1 MTHAMRARVIFLPLM
16 LAACGAGPARVHAPD
31 HHDATTQGPV
41 VVTLVVDQLAAWM
54 AEERLPLL
62 PADGGF
68 ARLRR
73 EGSWYQD
80 MRFGHAV
87 TETAPGHSALYTGAV
102 PRVSGIFANE
112 LISPSTRK
120 RVSILRDEATREVL
134 AAGVVD
140 EAGASLA
147 ALDVDTLADRLR
159 KARPDADIVSLSL
172 KDRGAIFGGGRK
184 PDAVLWFDA
193 KRDAFV
199 TSTAFATHIPT
210 WATAV
215 APSSRE
221 PWVLLDAPWVEE
233 HAAAPDAQPG
243 EGDLDGFGITFPHA
257 FSAAKE
263 PAVAFRASPRGD
275 DALFALAQAAIAQHA
290 PERPMLLAVSL
301 SSHDYVMHIF
311 GPDSWEAWDE
321 LRRLDAS
328 LAGFF
333 RALDARFGADGWS
346 ALLTGDHGGAPIPEV
361 GADKHAWCTHPD
373 RWERSCPT
381 KGRILQDDL
390 AAAATKAAKEAV
402 GEGDWVLGFASPYL
416 YLSDA
421 ATKLPPDTRAKLD
434 AAVTRALLAYRGVDR
449 VVRRREE
456 LGCDHG
462 GVDAL
467 LCDSLSSKTKDAFYV
482 LPKRDI
488 FFDPNYAVGKGNSH
502 GGPYLFDRAV
512 PLFARGGTARPGA
525 VVSDPIPFTMFMKT
539 ASSLLGIAAP

>member
-1 MTHAMRARVIFLPLM
+1 MTHAMRRVALLALV
-16 LAACGAGPARVHAPD
+16 LAACGPPAGPVHVPPG
-31 HHDATTQGPV
+31 HVDAKHGPV

-54 AEERLPLL
+54 AVERFPEL

-73 EGSWYQD
+73 EGSWYED

-112 LISPSTRK
+112 LIDPSTHK
-120 RVSILRDEATREVL
+120 RVSILRDGATKEVL
-134 AAGVVD
+134 ATGVVD

-159 KARPDADIVSLSL
+159 AARPDADIVSLSL

-210 WATAV
+210 WATTV
-215 APSSRE
+215 VPSSRE
-221 PWVLLDAPWVEE
+221 PWVLLDQPWVEK
-233 HAAAPDAQPG
+233 HAASPDAQPG

-275 DALFALAQAAIAQHA
+275 DALLTLAQAAVAQHA

-333 RALDARFGADGWS
+333 RALDARFGPDGWS
-346 ALLTGDHGGAPIPEV
+346 ALLTGDHGGAAIPEV
-361 GADKHAWCTHPD
+361 GANQHAWCTHPD

-390 AAAATKAAKEAV
+390 GASVAKAAKAAV
-402 GEGDWVLGFASPYL
+402 GDGDWVLGFASPYL

-421 ATKLPPDTRAKLD
+421 ASKLPPDTRAKLD
-434 AAVTRALLAYRGVDR
+434 AAVTRALLDFPGVDR
-449 VVRRREE
+449 VIRRREE
-456 LGCDHG
+456 LRCDAG
-462 GVDAL
+462 GIDAL
-467 LCDSLSSKTKDAFYV
+467 LCDSLSPRAKDAFYV
-482 LPKRDI
+482 LPKRDV
-488 FFDPNYAVGKGNSH
+488 FFDPNYALGKGNSH
-502 GGPYLFDRAV
+502 GGPYLFDRSV
-512 PLFARGGTARPGA
+512 PLFVRGGAARAGA
-525 VVSDPIPFTMFMKT
+525 VVSDPIPFTMFMTT